1 MSNRA
6 RAVPNASGQRK
17 NIARLQYDFLEFL
30 HADRGEL
37 FPVALSHPGEGPFGS
52 SVHPE
57 LRVRRR
63 PRDGGPL
70 GIAPEFLAF
79 NLKRGGYTSVEM
91 RVCPRVVRR
100 KITIEANPTGVI
112 HPLLH
117 VFTNG

>member
-57 LRVRRR
+57 LGIRRR
-63 PRDGGPL
+63 PGDGGPL
-70 GIAPEFLAF
+70 RIAPDLLAF
-79 NLKRGGYTSVEM
+79 DLKRGGYTSVEM
-91 RVCPRVVRR
+91 RVGPRVVRR
-100 KITIEANPTGVI
+100 KITIKTNPTRVI
-112 HPLLH
+112 HPPPH
-117 VFTNG
+117 VFTNR